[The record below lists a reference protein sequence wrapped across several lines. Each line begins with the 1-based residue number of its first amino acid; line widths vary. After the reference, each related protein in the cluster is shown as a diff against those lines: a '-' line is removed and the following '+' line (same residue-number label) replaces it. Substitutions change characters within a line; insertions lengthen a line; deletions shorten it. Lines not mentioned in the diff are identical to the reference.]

1 MESRQTLNDLPE
13 VPVVLAIA
21 GHDPSGG
28 AGIQAD
34 IEAIVSQ
41 GVHPATAIT
50 ALTVQD
56 TVNVHGFVPSDP
68 KLVIDQSLAVLNDM
82 PVGAIK
88 IGMLGTVEL
97 VEAVATILAR
107 HPEIPVVLDPVL
119 VAGGGGSLGD
129 NAVAAAIAEHLFPR
143 ATIATPNA
151 HEARVLAPDG
161 RDLQERGTMLSALGA
176 EYVLLKGGDEPSEKV
191 ENWLFGV
198 EPPRRFV
205 YERLAGKFHGSGC
218 TLSSAIAG
226 LIAQGSD
233 PVNAVHEALEY
244 THQTLMYAAAIGR
257 GQLVPHRLFWAD
269 DDGGN
274 DMNDEPPGSSRV
286 H

>member
-1 MESRQTLNDLPE
+1 METTPTITDAPE

-28 AGIQAD
+28 AGIHAD

-56 TVNVHGFVPSDP
+56 TVNVHGFVACDP
-68 KLVIDQSLAVLNDM
+68 KLVIDQSLAVLKDM

-88 IGMLGTVEL
+88 IGMLGSVEL
-97 VEAVATILAR
+97 VEAVASVLAR
-107 HPEIPVVLDPVL
+107 YPDIPVVLDPVL
-119 VAGGGGSLGD
+119 VAGGGGSLAD
-129 NAVAAAIAEHLFPR
+129 NAVAAAIVEHLFPR
-143 ATIATPNA
+143 ATIVTPNA
-151 HEARVLAPDG
+151 HEARVLAPDASTL
-161 RDLQERGTMLSALGA
+161 DQRGQMLSALGA
-176 EYVLLKGGDEPSEKV
+176 EYVLLKGGDEPGEKV
-191 ENWLFGV
+191 ENWLYGV

-205 YERLAGKFHGSGC
+205 YERLAGQFHGSGC

-233 PVNAVHEALEY
+233 PVNAVHEGLEY
-244 THQTLMYAAAIGR
+244 THQTLMHAASIGR
-257 GQLVPHRLFWAD
+257 GQLIPHRLFWAD
-269 DDGGN
+269 DESGP
-274 DMNDEPPGSSRV
+274 DMSDEPPGSSRV

>member
-28 AGIQAD
+28 AGIHAD

-97 VEAVATILAR
+97 VEAVATVLAR

-151 HEARVLAPDG
+151 HEGRVLAPDA
-161 RDLQERGTMLSALGA
+161 RDLEERGAMLSALGA
-176 EYVLLKGGDEPSEKV
+176 EYVLLKGGDEPGEKV

-233 PVNAVHEALEY
+233 PINAVHEALEY
-244 THQTLMYAAAIGR
+244 THQTLMHAAAIGR

-269 DDGGN
+269 DEGGA

>member
-1 MESRQTLNDLPE
+1 MESTQTLNDLPE

-28 AGIQAD
+28 AGIHAD

-68 KLVIDQSLAVLNDM
+68 KLVIDQALAVLNDM

-88 IGMLGTVEL
+88 IGMLGSVEL
-97 VEAVATILAR
+97 VEAVATVLSR

-129 NAVAAAIAEHLFPR
+129 NAVAAAIVEHLFPR
-143 ATIATPNA
+143 ATIVTPNA
-151 HEARVLAPDG
+151 HEGRVLAPDA
-161 RDLQERGTMLSALGA
+161 RDLQERGAMLSALGA
-176 EYVLLKGGDEPSEKV
+176 EYVLLKGGDEPGEKV

-205 YERLAGKFHGSGC
+205 YERLAGQFHGSGC

-233 PVNAVHEALEY
+233 PVNAVHEGLEY
-244 THQTLMYAAAIGR
+244 THQTLMHAAAIGR

-269 DDGGN
+269 DEGGT

>member
-88 IGMLGTVEL
+88 IGMLGSVEL
-97 VEAVATILAR
+97 VEAVASVLAR

-151 HEARVLAPDG
+151 HEGRVLAPDG

-176 EYVLLKGGDEPSEKV
+176 EYVLLKGGDEPGEKV

-269 DDGGN
+269 DDGGA

>member
-1 MESRQTLNDLPE
+1 METTPTLTDAPD

-28 AGIQAD
+28 AGIHAD

-56 TVNVHGFVPSDP
+56 TVNVHGFVASDP
-68 KLVIDQSLAVLNDM
+68 KLVIDQSLAVLKDM

-97 VEAVATILAR
+97 VEAVASVLAR
-107 HPEIPVVLDPVL
+107 YPDIPVVLDPVL
-119 VAGGGGSLGD
+119 VAGGGGSLAD
-129 NAVAAAIAEHLFPR
+129 NAVAAAMVEHLFPR
-143 ATIATPNA
+143 ATIVTPNA
-151 HEARVLAPDG
+151 HEARVLAPDATT
-161 RDLQERGTMLSALGA
+161 RDQRGQMLSALGA
-176 EYVLLKGGDEPSEKV
+176 EYVLLKGGDEPGEKV
-191 ENWLFGV
+191 ENWLYGV

-205 YERLAGKFHGSGC
+205 YERLAGHFHGSGC

-233 PVNAVHEALEY
+233 PVNAVHEGLEY
-244 THQTLMYAAAIGR
+244 THQTLMHAAAIGR
-257 GQLVPHRLFWAD
+257 GQLIPHRLFWAD
-269 DDGGN
+269 DEGGV
-274 DMNDEPPGSSRV
+274 DMSDEPPGSSRV

>member
-1 MESRQTLNDLPE
+1 METTKSMNDPLD

-41 GVHPATAIT
+41 GAHPATAIT

-56 TVNVHGFVPSDP
+56 TIDVQRFVPSEP
-68 KLVIDQSLAVLNDM
+68 SLVIDQALTVLRDM

-88 IGMLGTVEL
+88 IGMLGSVEM
-97 VEAVATILAR
+97 VEAVATVLSR
-107 HPEIPVVLDPVL
+107 HPDIPVVLDPVL
-119 VAGGGGSLGD
+119 VAGGGGALGD
-129 NAVAAAIAEHLFPR
+129 KAVAAAMVEHLFPR
-143 ATIATPNA
+143 ATIVTPNA
-151 HEARVLAPDG
+151 HEARVLAPNA
-161 RDLQERGTMLSALGA
+161 RDTQERGVTLASLGS
-176 EYVLLKGGDEPSEKV
+176 EYVLLKGGDEPGEKV

-198 EPPRRFV
+198 DPPRRFV
-205 YERLAGKFHGSGC
+205 YERLPGAFHGSGC

-226 LIAQGSD
+226 LIAQGSE
-233 PVNAVHEALEY
+233 PVNAVHEGLEY

-257 GQLVPHRLFWAD
+257 GQLIPHRLFWAD
-269 DDGGN
+269 EDPGS

>member
-1 MESRQTLNDLPE
+1 METTPTLTDAPE

-28 AGIQAD
+28 AGIHAD

-56 TVNVHGFVPSDP
+56 TVNVHGFVASDP
-68 KLVIDQSLAVLNDM
+68 KLVIDQSLAVLKDM

-88 IGMLGTVEL
+88 IGMLGSVEL
-97 VEAVATILAR
+97 VEAVASVLAR
-107 HPEIPVVLDPVL
+107 YPDIPVVLDPVL
-119 VAGGGGSLGD
+119 VAGGGGSLAD
-129 NAVAAAIAEHLFPR
+129 NAVAAAIVEHLFPR
-143 ATIATPNA
+143 ATIVTPNA
-151 HEARVLAPDG
+151 HEARVLAPEATD
-161 RDLQERGTMLSALGA
+161 REQRGQMLSALGA
-176 EYVLLKGGDEPSEKV
+176 EYVLLKGGDEPGEKV
-191 ENWLFGV
+191 ENWLYGV

-205 YERLAGKFHGSGC
+205 YERLAGHFHGSGC

-233 PVNAVHEALEY
+233 PVNAVHEGLEY
-244 THQTLMYAAAIGR
+244 THQTLMHAAAIGR
-257 GQLVPHRLFWAD
+257 GQLIPHRLFWAD
-269 DDGGN
+269 DEGGT

>member
-1 MESRQTLNDLPE
+1 METTPTLTDAPE

-28 AGIQAD
+28 AGIHAD

-56 TVNVHGFVPSDP
+56 TVNVHGFVASDP
-68 KLVIDQSLAVLNDM
+68 KLVIDQALAVLKDM

-97 VEAVATILAR
+97 VEAVATVLAR
-107 HPEIPVVLDPVL
+107 YPDIPVVLDPVL
-119 VAGGGGSLGD
+119 VAGGGGSLAE
-129 NAVAAAIAEHLFPR
+129 NAVAAAIVEHLFPR
-143 ATIATPNA
+143 ATIVTPNA
-151 HEARVLAPDG
+151 HEARVLAPDAAD
-161 RDLQERGTMLSALGA
+161 REQRGQMLSALGA
-176 EYVLLKGGDEPSEKV
+176 EYVLLKGGDEPGEKV
-191 ENWLFGV
+191 ENWLYGV

-205 YERLAGKFHGSGC
+205 YERLAGQFHGSGC

-233 PVNAVHEALEY
+233 PINAIHEGLEY
-244 THQTLMYAAAIGR
+244 THQTLMHAAAIGR
-257 GQLVPHRLFWAD
+257 GQLIPHRLFWAD
-269 DDGGN
+269 DEGGA

>member
-1 MESRQTLNDLPE
+1 MDTTNPLNDQPD

-28 AGIQAD
+28 AGIHAD

-41 GVHPATAIT
+41 GAHPATAIT

-56 TVNVHGFVPSDP
+56 TIDVQRFVPSEP
-68 KLVIDQSLAVLNDM
+68 TLVIDQALAVLRDM

-88 IGMLGTVEL
+88 IGMLGSVEM
-97 VEAVATILAR
+97 VEAVATVLSR
-107 HPEIPVVLDPVL
+107 YPDIPVVLDPVL

-129 NAVAAAIAEHLFPR
+129 NAVAAAMVEHLFPR
-143 ATIATPNA
+143 ATIVTPNA
-151 HEARVLAPDG
+151 HESRVLAPDA
-161 RDLQERGTMLSALGA
+161 RDVQERGTMLASLGA
-176 EYVLLKGGDEPSEKV
+176 EYVLVKGGDEPGEKV
-191 ENWLFGV
+191 ENWLFGLD
-198 EPPRRFV
+198 EPRRFV
-205 YERLAGKFHGSGC
+205 YERLAGAFHGSGC
-218 TLSSAIAG
+218 TLASAIAG

-257 GQLVPHRLFWAD
+257 GQLVPHRMFWAD
-269 DDGGN
+269 EEPPAEMG
-274 DMNDEPPGSSRV
+274 DEPPGSSRV

>member
-1 MESRQTLNDLPE
+1 MESKQTLNDLPD

-56 TVNVHGFVPSDP
+56 TVNVHGFVTSDP
-68 KLVIDQSLAVLNDM
+68 KLVIDQCLAVLNDL

-97 VEAVATILAR
+97 VEAVAGVLAR
-107 HPEIPVVLDPVL
+107 HPDIPVVLDPVL

-143 ATIATPNA
+143 ATVATPNA
-151 HEARVLAPDG
+151 HEGRVLAPDA
-161 RDLQERGTMLSALGA
+161 RDLQERGAMLSALGA
-176 EYVLLKGGDEPSEKV
+176 EYVLLKGGDEPGEKV

-205 YERLAGKFHGSGC
+205 YERLAGQFHGSGC

-233 PVNAVHEALEY
+233 PVNAIHEALEY

-257 GQLVPHRLFWAD
+257 GQLVPHRMFWAD
-269 DDGGN
+269 DEGGN

>member
-1 MESRQTLNDLPE
+1 METTQTMTEPTE

-28 AGIQAD
+28 AGIHAD

-56 TVNVHGFVPSDP
+56 TVNVHRFVPTEP
-68 KLVIDQSLAVLNDM
+68 KLVIEQALTVLRDM

-97 VEAVATILAR
+97 VEAVATILSR
-107 HPEIPVVLDPVL
+107 YPDIPVVLDPVL
-119 VAGGGGSLGD
+119 VAGGGGSLAE
-129 NAVAAAIAEHLFPR
+129 NAVAAAIVEHLFPR
-143 ATIATPNA
+143 ATIVTPNA
-151 HEARVLAPDG
+151 HEARVLAPDAG
-161 RDLQERGTMLSALGA
+161 DLQERGAILSSLGS
-176 EYVLLKGGDEPSEKV
+176 EYVLMKGGDEPGDKV

-205 YERLAGKFHGSGC
+205 YERLSGAYHGSGC

-226 LIAQGSD
+226 LIAQGSE
-233 PVNAVHEALEY
+233 PVNAVHEGLEY
-244 THQTLMYAAAIGR
+244 THQTLMYAASIGR
-257 GQLVPHRLFWAD
+257 GQLIPHRLFWAD
-269 DDGGN
+269 DENGT
-274 DMNDEPPGSSRV
+274 DMSDEPPGSSRV